1 MIAGKTEN
9 LRGRVPRNVFVVLGL
24 PRAGTTWLLDLL
36 HSHPLVCSPNEILIR
51 NPFVHGVP
59 GARRKRLQASHHGFK
74 ILDWQNG
81 WWLQE
86 LMERREP
93 AVILLWRRNMV
104 RQLYSLKAAAL
115 SGIYH
120 EKPIARQVSERLRH
134 GCRALAR
141 FQFGYACFAVRSTA
155 AMLARRI
162 GGGAAEHAGA
172 IRIIPEELDRFAEKA
187 AARVALLRAALEK
200 RGGPWLEI
208 TYEELSGASH
218 GATVHRI
225 QEFLG
230 LPPSTAG
237 SAMRA
242 MNARPLPELLA
253 NHDEIEDHCRNHG
266 MLFE

>member
-1 MIAGKTEN
+1 MMPWKTVEGE
-9 LRGRVPRNVFVVLGL
+9 GRVPRHVFVVLGL
-24 PRAGTTWLLDLL
+24 PRTGTTWLLDLL
-36 HSHPLVCSPNEILIR
+36 DSHPQVCSPNEILIR

-86 LMERREP
+86 LMNRREP

-104 RQLYSLKAAAL
+104 RQLYSLKAAAR

-120 EKPIARQVSERLRH
+120 EKPMARQIFERLRH

-141 FQFGYACFAVRSTA
+141 LQVRYAFFAVRSTA
-155 AMLARRI
+155 AMLASGI
-162 GGGAAEHAGA
+162 CGGGVRPSGL
-172 IRIIPEELDRFAEKA
+172 IRITPEELDRFVEHA
-187 AARVALLRAALEK
+187 AARVARLREALEK
-200 RGGPWLEI
+200 RGGPWLEV
-208 TYEELSGASH
+208 TYEELSGPSH

-230 LPPSTAG
+230 LPPSSVG

-242 MNARPLPELLA
+242 MNARPLRELLA
-253 NHDEIEDHCRNHG
+253 NHDELEEHSRNHG
-266 MLFE
+266 LLFV

>member
-1 MIAGKTEN
+1 MT
-9 LRGRVPRNVFVVLGL
+9 RNVFVVLGQ

-36 HSHPLVCSPNEILIR
+36 HSHPRVCSPNEILIR

-59 GARRKRLQASHHGFK
+59 GPRWKRREASHHGFK

-93 AVILLWRRNMV
+93 AVILLWRRNKV
-104 RQLYSLKAAAL
+104 RQLYSLKAAAR

-120 EKPIARQVSERLRH
+120 EKPMARQVSERLRH

-141 FQFGYACFAVRSTA
+141 LQLGYALFAVRSAA
-155 AMLARRI
+155 AMLARRVS
-162 GGGAAEHAGA
+162 GGVSQPSGA
-172 IRIIPEELDRFAEKA
+172 IRITPEELDCFAEKT
-187 AARVALLRAALEK
+187 AARLALLRAALEK
-200 RGGPWLEI
+200 RGGPWIEI
-208 TYEELSGASH
+208 TYEELSGSSH
-218 GATVHRI
+218 GATVRRI

-230 LPPSTAG
+230 LPPSAAG

-242 MNARPLPELLA
+242 MNARSLPELLA

-266 MLFE
+266 ILFE